1 MGKLEDLPNI
11 GKVVAQQLIQV
22 GIDDPIKL
30 KEVGAKE
37 AWLKIQQIDESACI
51 HRLYALERAVEGI
64 KKTQLDYETKAELKQ
79 FYNEHKL

>member
-37 AWLKIQQIDESACI
+37 AWLKIQQIDV
-51 HRLYALERAVEGI
+51 YALEGAVEGI

>member
-30 KEVGAKE
+30 KEVG
-37 AWLKIQQIDESACI
+37 CI
-51 HRLYALERAVEGI
+51 HRLYAPEGAVEGI

>member
-1 MGKLEDLPNI
+1 MGGFTNI

-22 GIDDPIKL
+22 GIDDQIKL

-51 HRLYALERAVEGI
+51 HRLYALEGQLREL
-64 KKTQLDYETKAELKQ
+64 KTQLDYETKAELKQ

>member
-30 KEVGAKE
+30 IGAKE
-37 AWLKIQQIDESACI
+37 AWLKIQQINESACI
-51 HRLYALERAVEGI
+51 HRLYALEGAVEGI

>member
-11 GKVVAQQLIQV
+11 GKVVAQLLIQV

-30 KEVGAKE
+30 KEVGANE
-37 AWLKIQQIDESACI
+37 AWLKIQQLEESACI
-51 HRLYALERAVEGI
+51 HRLYALEGAVEGI